1 MITIRKVA
9 IVVSVTIRTA
19 IMVAVAIGIV
29 LGMGR
34 SYQKICAA
42 SLVDPNTVGIE
53 SPGRS
58 LSANRMAS
66 LPLHG
71 YAPARIGGAV
81 VFPAILRGTGESILR
96 KALRRSGE
104 KERQHC
110 ETGNYSG
117 LVKGMSEFATHTH
130 IHIPFFTGDAQTYSG
145 SSVTLVFEERS
156 RRFDES
162 SLRAFHKEDQK
173 VGPASRD

>member
-66 LPLHG
+66 LPFHG
-71 YAPARIGGAV
+71 YAPARIGGASSEAQV
-81 VFPAILRGTGESILR
+81 RAYCAKLCAEAARRNASIVKPEIIPAW
-96 KALRRSGE
+96 
-104 KERQHC
+104 
-110 ETGNYSG
+110 
-117 LVKGMSEFATHTH
+117 
-130 IHIPFFTGDAQTYSG
+130 
-145 SSVTLVFEERS
+145 
-156 RRFDES
+156 
-162 SLRAFHKEDQK
+162 
-173 VGPASRD
+173 